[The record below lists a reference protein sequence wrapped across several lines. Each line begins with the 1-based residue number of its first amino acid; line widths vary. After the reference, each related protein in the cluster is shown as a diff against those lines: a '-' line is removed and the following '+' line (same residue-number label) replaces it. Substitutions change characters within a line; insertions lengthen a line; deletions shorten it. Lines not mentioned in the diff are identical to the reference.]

1 MSQSLTRLGRSV
13 GIAAL
18 LAAFVL
24 GSGAPAALAAAT
36 GSPEKGAEEG
46 KETSKKKKDKKG
58 KGDAAAQPEK
68 EEPKEPTFEKATKG
82 AREVKGLFNVYIK
95 DDEAK
100 YLLEIAPDQLDV
112 TYLLNPTLVSGL
124 GQGFLYPS
132 DMWPEYP
139 VKFQR
144 VGKTIRLIHINP
156 LFRIADNAS
165 LKPQAAL
172 AAPDAIVSQAKLESQ
187 PHPDRKSVLVDMSN
201 LFLGDLEG
209 MSLALKFVLDTPY
222 GYDGGGSSFASLKA
236 YPDNL
241 DFDTVLH
248 FKTGEAKVRPVY
260 AADPR
265 SLLIKFHYSISKL
278 PGDGFRP
285 RLADDR
291 VGHFLAVMD
300 DYTDESLDTAAVR
313 YVTRWR
319 LEKKDPGAALSEP
332 VKPIVF
338 YLENTI
344 PPEYRDAVK
353 RGIEAWNPAFETAGF
368 KNAIQAKDQPADADW
383 DAADVR
389 YASIRWIVAPGA
401 GFAQGP
407 SRINPY
413 TGEIFDADIR
423 FSADIVRNFHQD
435 YVEIAAPTGR
445 AFAGAT
451 AAQTALIRSL
461 TGWTDM
467 LGPFSLETLMAD
479 ALPEPAERW
488 SPPGARPDRS
498 FAAMGY
504 CDFARGF
511 AQQMATGF
519 SVMQTRGMTPSK
531 AKELEYVN
539 EALLY
544 ITMHEVGHTLGL
556 RHNFKSSTTLGFDQ
570 IQDAAL
576 TSRDGITGSV
586 MDYVPVNLAPKGK
599 TQGQFFQSVVG
610 PYDKWAIEYAYKP
623 LSSGSPEAEKPEL
636 ERIASRVAQA
646 GLAYGTD
653 EDAWS
658 GSARGMDPGVNMWDL
673 SSDSLAYYRNN
684 ADIFREMVGGME
696 KEFSEPGTRYQKLRS
711 VFGQAVGQMFPAALN
726 VPKAVGGIKH
736 NRDHIGD
743 PGGRVPYEPVPAAQ
757 QREALGFLT
766 KEIFGPDALKISP
779 ELLNKLA
786 VERLPDLQGTV
797 WQVQRNDFPI
807 HNVVLLL
814 QSLPMDRMYS
824 PINLGRLNDME
835 ARTGER
841 EAPMKLVQANG
852 VEAKAAAKSKD
863 IFTMSE
869 MFAGM
874 RKAVWS
880 ELQTRDDVNSFR
892 RNLQR
897 MHLEK
902 LVDLAVGDVPG
913 APEDARTLA
922 RADLTEIRRG
932 CDATL
937 ASGRVDTI
945 TRAHLDETRAR
956 ANAALAAGLDR
967 IQARPPRAQ

>member
-1 MSQSLTRLGRSV
+1 MSQSLTRLVRSL
-13 GIAAL
+13 GIAV

-24 GSGAPAALAAAT
+24 SLGVPAASAAAT
-36 GSPEKGAEEG
+36 GAPDTRADEG
-46 KETSKKKKDKKG
+46 KETSKKKDKKG
-58 KGDAAAQPEK
+58 KGDAAAKEEK
-68 EEPKEPTFEKATKG
+68 EEPKEPPFEKAIKG

-95 DDEAK
+95 DEEAK
-100 YLLEIAPDQLDV
+100 YLMEIAPDQLGV
-112 TYLLNPTLVSGL
+112 TYLLNPTLVSGV

-139 VKFQR
+139 VQLQK
-144 VGKTIRLIHINP
+144 VGKMVRLIHINP
-156 LFRIADNAS
+156 NFRVADKAS

-187 PHPDRKSVLVDMSN
+187 PHPDRKSVLVDMSS

-209 MSLALKFVLDTPY
+209 MSLALKYVLDTPY
-222 GYDGGGSSFASLKA
+222 GYDGGGSSFVKVSG
-236 YPDNL
+236 YPENL
-241 DFDTVLH
+241 DFDTMLH
-248 FKTGEAKVRPVY
+248 FKTQEAKIRPVY

-265 SLLIKFHYSISKL
+265 SMLIRFHYSISKL
-278 PGDGFRP
+278 PGEGYRA

-291 VGHFLAVMD
+291 VGHFLALMD
-300 DYTDESLDTAAVR
+300 DYTDESLDTPAVR

-332 VKPIVF
+332 VKPIVY

-353 RGIEAWNPAFETAGF
+353 RGIEGWNAAFETAGF
-368 KNAIQAKDQPADADW
+368 KNAIQAKDQPADPDW

-423 FSADIVRNFHQD
+423 FSADLVRGFHQD
-435 YVEIAAPTGR
+435 YVDVAAPTGR

-451 AAQTALIRSL
+451 PEQAALIRSL

-479 ALPEPAERW
+479 ALPEPAAGW
-488 SPPGARPDRS
+488 APPGARPDRS

-511 AQQMATGF
+511 MQQMAVGYN
-519 SVMQTRGMTPSK
+519 VLQARGQMTP
-531 AKELEYVN
+531 AKELAYVN
-539 EALLY
+539 EALTY
-544 ITMHEVGHTLGL
+544 ITLHEVGHTLGL
-556 RHNFKSSTTLGFDQ
+556 RHNFKSSSALGFDQ

-576 TSRDGITGSV
+576 TEREGITGSV

-599 TQGQFFQSVVG
+599 TQGQFFQSAVG
-610 PYDKWAIEYAYKP
+610 AYDKWAIEYAYKP
-623 LSSGSPEAEKPEL
+623 VSGGSTEAEKAEL
-636 ERIASRVAQA
+636 ERIASRVAQP

-653 EDAWS
+653 EDS
-658 GSARGMDPGVNMWDL
+658 GGMDPMVNVWDL

-684 ADIFREMVGGME
+684 ADIFREMVAGME
-696 KEFSEPGTRYQKLRS
+696 QEFSEPGTRYQKLRT
-711 VFGQAVGQMFPAALN
+711 VFGQALGEMFPAAVN
-726 VPKAVGGIKH
+726 VPKAVGGISH

-743 PGGRVPYEPVPAAQ
+743 PGGRVPYVPVPAAR

-766 KEIFGPDALKISP
+766 KEIFGPDALKVSP
-779 ELLNKLA
+779 QLLNKLA
-786 VERLPDLQGTV
+786 IERLPDLQGTV
-797 WQVQRNDFPI
+797 WQVQRNDFPL
-807 HNVVLLL
+807 HNVVLLM
-814 QSLPMDRMYS
+814 QSIPMNRMYGVN
-824 PINLGRLNDME
+824 NLGRLNDME
-835 ARTGER
+835 ARTGEK
-841 EAPMKLVQANG
+841 EAPMHLKQANG
-852 VEAKAAAKSKD
+852 VEARTATKDKD

-869 MFAGM
+869 MFAGV

-880 ELQTRDDVNSFR
+880 ELQTKENVNSFR

-932 CDATL
+932 IDATL
-937 ASGRVDTI
+937 SAGKVDPM
-945 TRAHLDETRAR
+945 TRAHLDETKAR
-956 ANAALAAGLDR
+956 ASAALAAGLDR
-967 IQARPPRAQ
+967 IQGKPSAQ

>member
-1 MSQSLTRLGRSV
+1 MSQSLTRLGRSA

-36 GSPEKGAEEG
+36 GSPEKSAEEG
-46 KETSKKKKDKKG
+46 KETSKKKKDKKDG
-58 KGDAAAQPEK
+58 KGDAAAKEEK
-68 EEPKEPTFEKATKG
+68 EESKEPTFEKATKG
-82 AREVKGLFNVYIK
+82 TREVKGLFNVYVK

-100 YLLEIAPDQLDV
+100 YLLEIAPDQFD
-112 TYLLNPTLVSGL
+112 TTFLLNPTLVSGL
-124 GQGFLYPS
+124 GQGFVYPS

-144 VGKTIRLIHINP
+144 VGKMVRLIHVNP
-156 LFRIADNAS
+156 NFRIADKAA

-187 PHPDRKSVLVDMSN
+187 PHPERKSILVDMSN

-209 MSLALKFVLDTPY
+209 MSVGLKYVLDTPY
-222 GYDGGGSSFASLKA
+222 GYDGGGSSFTKVSGYAE
-236 YPDNL
+236 NL
-241 DFDTVLH
+241 DFDTVLN
-248 FKTGEAKVRPVY
+248 FKTQEAKIRPVY

-300 DYTDESLDTAAVR
+300 DYTDETIDTPAVR
-313 YVTRWR
+313 YVNRWR
-319 LEKKDPGAALSEP
+319 LEKKDPNAAVSEP
-332 VKPIVF
+332 VKPIVY

-353 RGIEAWNPAFETAGF
+353 RGIEAWNAAFETAGF
-368 KNAIQAKDQPADADW
+368 KNAIQAKDQPADPDW

-423 FSADIVRNFHQD
+423 FSADLVRNFHQD
-435 YVEIAAPTGR
+435 YVEVAAPTGR

-451 AAQTALIRSL
+451 PAQDALIKSL
-461 TGWTDM
+461 TGWTDV
-467 LGPFSLETLMAD
+467 LGPFSLEALMSD
-479 ALPEPAERW
+479 SLPPQPSRW
-488 SPPGARPDRS
+488 SPPGARPDTS
-498 FAAMGY
+498 FAGMGY
-504 CDFARGF
+504 CDFAQGF
-511 AQQMATGF
+511 MQQMAVGYN
-519 SVMQTRGMTPSK
+519 VLAARGQMTP
-531 AKELEYVN
+531 AKELEFVN
-539 EALLY
+539 EALVY

-570 IQDAAL
+570 LQDPEL
-576 TSRDGITGSV
+576 TAREGLVGSV

-599 TQGQFFQSVVG
+599 KQGEFFQSTVG

-623 LSSGSPEAEKPEL
+623 LAAGSIEAEKPEL
-636 ERIASRVAQA
+636 DQIASRVAQP

-653 EDAWS
+653 EDNA
-658 GSARGMDPGVNMWDL
+658 GVRGMDPGVNVWDI
-673 SSDSLAYYRNN
+673 SSDTLAYYENN
-684 ADIFREMVGGME
+684 AEIFREMVSGME
-696 KEFSEPGTRYQKLRS
+696 KQFGEPGTRYQKLRS
-711 VFGQAVGQMFPAALN
+711 VFGAAFGEMFPAALN
-726 VPKAVGGIKH
+726 VPKAIGGIRH

-757 QREALGFLT
+757 QRQAMDFLT

-779 ELLNKLA
+779 QLLNKLA

-797 WQVQRNDFPI
+797 WQVERNDFPM
-807 HNVVLLL
+807 HNVVMLL
-814 QSLPMDRMYS
+814 QSIPMNRLYS
-824 PINLGRLNDME
+824 TTNLGRLNDME
-835 ARTGER
+835 ARAGEKETVR
-841 EAPMKLVQANG
+841 LVQANG
-852 VEAKAAAKSKD
+852 VEAKAAVKSKD
-863 IFTMSE
+863 LFTMSE

-874 RKAVWS
+874 RKAVWN
-880 ELQTRDDVNSFR
+880 ELQTRENVNSFR

-902 LVDLAVGDVPG
+902 LVDLATGDVPG

-922 RADLTEIRRG
+922 RADLTEIRKG
-932 CDATL
+932 CDA
-937 ASGRVDTI
+937 AIVSGKLDAI

-956 ANAALAAGLDR
+956 ASAALAAGLERNQD
-967 IQARPPRAQ
+967 QGRPGQM